1 VAGRGIVAPG
11 LFFNFGGGA
20 GMKDVLAMLRWA
32 LDGTVR
38 WMVIVLMGIMTVL
51 VSAQIVSRYVF
62 NFPLGWTEEMARFS
76 FVWVSFLG
84 ASALMQVREHINV
97 TVFVERFPLRLRA
110 LCGFLANCCGLICTY
125 FFLIGG
131 IALTSNEWR
140 QLAPATE
147 VPMGWIYLVI
157 PASAALMGTWALLQT
172 VESAQALIKG
182 K

>member
-1 VAGRGIVAPG
+1 MA
-11 LFFNFGGGA
+11 
-20 GMKDVLAMLRWA
+20 DVRATLRRV
-32 LDGTVR
+32 LEGTVR
-38 WMVIVLMGIMTVL
+38 WTVIVLMGIMTIL
-51 VSAQIVSRYVF
+51 VSVQIVSRYVF
-62 NFPLGWTEEMARFS
+62 NFPLGWTEEMARFA

-97 TVFVERFPLRLRA
+97 TVFVDAFPPRLRA
-110 LCGFLANCCGLICTY
+110 LCAFLANCCGLVCTY

-147 VPMGWIYLVI
+147 VPMGWVYLVI
-157 PASAALMGTWALLQT
+157 PAAAALMGTWMLLQT
-172 VESAQALIKG
+172 IESAHALRKG